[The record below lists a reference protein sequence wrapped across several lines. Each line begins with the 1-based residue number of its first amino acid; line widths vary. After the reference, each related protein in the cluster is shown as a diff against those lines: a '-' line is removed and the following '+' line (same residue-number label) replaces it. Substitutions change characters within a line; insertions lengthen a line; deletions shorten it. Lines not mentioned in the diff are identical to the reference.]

1 MLNSDYSRTQILGNA
16 GSIAK
21 LEGAHINPPN
31 ITILVVGAVNYG
43 PIFFGTPPVQGIM
56 EKKVETT
63 TMGYI
68 GAILGYGSCRVE
80 QSGCRGQ
87 GSGLTPTTKV

>member
-16 GSIAK
+16 GRIAK
-21 LEGAHINPPN
+21 LGGSLINPPN
-31 ITILVVGAVNYG
+31 ITALMMGAVNYG
-43 PIFFGTPPVQGIM
+43 PIFFFEAPPVQGIM

-68 GAILGYGSCRVE
+68 GAIWDMEAVE
-80 QSGCRGQ
+80 LNSQ
-87 GSGLTPTTKV
+87 GAGGKVRD